1 MRQTPISVLFFVVL
15 LLIGGAAVAQCTA
28 PPAPAAAGATICSG
42 QTVVL
47 SATGSG
53 TIGWYDAATGGNWL
67 GGSSSFTTPVL
78 TATTL
83 YYVQD
88 STCAASTTRKAVTV
102 TVNPLPVA
110 GFSVS
115 PLVCSGV
122 AAKFNASAI
131 CGNNPA
137 LSFTTGSGASRSLI
151 SLATDNITMEIWA
164 KWNGNN
170 NGTNQIL
177 FYNGHTGNG
186 GYGIVMHS
194 SGIVQILAGGV
205 SYMNSTVILKT
216 GIWQHLAIVRNNG
229 TWSLYIDGIASSIS
243 YSTTVPRSP
252 NIAGGNQLSIGYA
265 QDGTQ
270 QFMGELDEAKFWTVV
285 RNPTQIQSDMINCVT
300 TATSGLLAYWGFN
313 EGMGSTAADGSGNNY
328 TLSVNNTSWVSSGA
342 PLGNATYA
350 WDFGDGSSSSV
361 RGDVHSYGSS
371 GTKTVSLTVTD
382 QLNCSASSSSSV
394 VVNQSPAA
402 SISGTATNC
411 NLVTLTA
418 IGDGPFSWSGGNST
432 GTAVNTFSSSGT
444 YTVTA
449 TSTAGCTT
457 TASQNVVVNP
467 IPAAPVNGPLPTFS
481 TYVSGI
487 SIAKGIAF
495 DTAGNL
501 FVSENI
507 SSRIRKVTP
516 DGTASIFLNSISSPQ
531 GICTDMAGNVYVSST
546 STVKKI
552 SADGTLITTYSSFS
566 NAYGL
571 QINSSGKLYV
581 AERSTGSIKTI
592 SSDGSISTFVTG
604 LSSPAGIALDTA
616 GNLYVTEQ
624 ISSGTVKKI
633 TPEGSVSVFA
643 TGLNSPYGITIDGSG
658 NLFVAESSSSR
669 SIIKIT
675 PDGTKTSYV
684 TLSSTLQ
691 YLAMDKVDNL
701 YVSMSS
707 NISKVVP
714 AINNITTIVD
724 SGSVTLIAT
733 PATGSTVDWYDQTVN
748 GSLVQSGNTNYT
760 VSQMR
765 NTTTFYAEARNS
777 TTGCISAA
785 RTPVTVTVLYN
796 KLTKNGKSSTDVT
809 EKISKN
815 GAVGGTGIN
824 KNGKIIE
831 Q

>member
-1 MRQTPISVLFFVVL
+1 MLRTSISVLFFVVL
-15 LLIGGAAVAQCTA
+15 LLIGGGAIAQCTA
-28 PPAPAAAGATICSG
+28 PPAPTAADTTICSG

-115 PLVCSGV
+115 SLVCSGV

-137 LSFTTGSGASRSLI
+137 LSFTTGSGASRALI

-205 SYMNSTVILKT
+205 SYMNSTVILKA

-243 YSTTVPRSP
+243 YSTTVPRAP
-252 NIAGGNQLSIGYA
+252 NIAGGNQLTIGYA

-313 EGMGSTAADGSGNNY
+313 EGTGSTAADGSGNNY

-350 WDFGDGSSSSV
+350 WDFGDGSSSSL
-361 RGDVHSYGSS
+361 RGDVHSYASN

-382 QLNCSASSSSSV
+382 QLNCSATNSSSV

-411 NLVTLTA
+411 SLVTLTA
-418 IGDGPFSWSGGNST
+418 SGDGPFNWSGGNST

-444 YTVTA
+444 YTVTV
-449 TSTAGCTT
+449 TSTEGCTT
-457 TASQNVVVNP
+457 TASQTVVVNP
-467 IPAAPVNGPLPTFS
+467 IPAAPVNGPLPTIS
-481 TYVSGI
+481 TFVSGI
-487 SIAKGIAF
+487 FSAKGIAF
-495 DTAGNL
+495 DTTGNL
-501 FVSENI
+501 FVSDNLY
-507 SSRIRKVTP
+507 SRIRKVTP
-516 DGTASIFLNSISSPQ
+516 DGTVSTFLNISSPQ
-531 GICTDMAGNVYVSST
+531 GICTDMAGNVYVSS
-546 STVKKI
+546 SGTVKKI
-552 SADGTLITTYSSFS
+552 SSVGTLIATYSSFS
-566 NAYGL
+566 SPYGL

-581 AERSTGSIKTI
+581 AERTAGSIKTI
-592 SSDGSISTFVTG
+592 LSDGSITTFVTG
-604 LSSPAGIALDTA
+604 LSSPAGIVLDTA

-633 TPEGSVSVFA
+633 TPEGFVSVFA

-658 NLFVAESSSSR
+658 NLFVAESSISR
-669 SIIKIT
+669 SIVKIT
-675 PDGTKTSYV
+675 PDGTKTTYV
-684 TLSSTLQ
+684 TPSSTPQ
-691 YLAMDKVDNL
+691 YLAMDRVGNL
-701 YVSMSS
+701 YTSTSS
-707 NISKVVP
+707 NMYKIVP
-714 AINNITTIVD
+714 AVNNITTIID

-748 GSLVQSGNTNYT
+748 GSLLQSGNTNYII
-760 VSQMR
+760 SQMR
-765 NTTTFYAEARNS
+765 NTTTFYAEARNV

-796 KLTKNGKSSTDVT
+796 KLTKNGKSSTDGN

>member
-1 MRQTPISVLFFVVL
+1 MLRTPISVLFFVVL
-15 LLIGGAAVAQCTA
+15 LLIGSAAVAQCTA
-28 PPAPAAAGATICSG
+28 PPAPTAADATICSG

-115 PLVCSGV
+115 SLVCSGV

-137 LSFTTGSGASRSLI
+137 LSFTTGSGASRALI

-170 NGTNQIL
+170 NGANQIL

-205 SYMNSTVILKT
+205 SYMNSTVILKA

-243 YSTTVPRSP
+243 YSTTVPRAP
-252 NIAGGNQLSIGYA
+252 NVAAGNQLSIGYA

-300 TATSGLLAYWGFN
+300 TATSGLLAYWGFS
-313 EGMGSTAADGSGNNY
+313 EGTGSTTADGSGNNY

-350 WDFGDGSSSSV
+350 WDFGDGSSSSL
-361 RGDVHSYGSS
+361 RGDVHSYASN

-382 QLNCSASSSSSV
+382 QLNCSATNSSSV

-411 NLVTLTA
+411 SLVTLTA
-418 IGDGPFSWSGGNST
+418 SGDGPFSWSGGNST

-444 YTVTA
+444 YTVTV
-449 TSTAGCTT
+449 TSTEGCTT
-457 TASQNVVVNP
+457 TASQTVVVNP
-467 IPAAPVNGPLPTFS
+467 IPAAPVNGPLPTISAF
-481 TYVSGI
+481 VSGI
-487 SIAKGIAF
+487 FSAKGIAF

-501 FVSENI
+501 FVSDNLY
-507 SSRIRKVTP
+507 SRIRKVTP
-516 DGTASIFLNSISSPQ
+516 DGTVSTFLNISSPQ
-531 GICTDMAGNVYVSST
+531 GICTDMAGNVYVSS
-546 STVKKI
+546 SGTVKKI
-552 SADGTLITTYSSFS
+552 SSVGTLIATYSSFS
-566 NAYGL
+566 SPYGL

-581 AERSTGSIKTI
+581 AERTAGSIKTI
-592 SSDGSISTFVTG
+592 SSDGSITTFVTG
-604 LSSPAGIALDTA
+604 LSSPAGIVLDTA

-633 TPEGSVSVFA
+633 TPEGFVSVFA

-658 NLFVAESSSSR
+658 NLFVAESSISR
-669 SIIKIT
+669 SIVKIT
-675 PDGTKTSYV
+675 PDGTKTTYV
-684 TLSSTLQ
+684 TPSSTPQ
-691 YLAMDKVDNL
+691 YLVMDRVGNL
-701 YVSMSS
+701 YTSTSS
-707 NISKVVP
+707 NMYKIVP
-714 AINNITTIVD
+714 AVNNITTIID

-748 GSLVQSGNTNYT
+748 GSLLQLGNTNYII
-760 VSQMR
+760 SQMR
-765 NTTTFYAEARNS
+765 NTTTFYAEARNA

-796 KLTKNGKSSTDVT
+796 KLTKNGKSSTDGN